1 MKKKG
6 FAALV
11 AAGLAAGLFGF
22 AAPVQAA
29 PSEPG
34 NAQDTISS
42 LESQGYNVIVNRFGT
57 GPLTEAEVIAIRP
70 GTSYERF
77 DYGVAGAD
85 HPVKTV
91 VNRTVYV
98 DVR

>member
-1 MKKKG
+1 M
-6 FAALV
+6 AV
-11 AAGLAAGLFGF
+11 ALFGL

-29 PSEPG
+29 PSQPG
-34 NAQDTISS
+34 NAQDTISE
-42 LESQGYNVIVNRFGT
+42 LESQGYNVIVNRFGS
-57 GPLTEAEVIAIRP
+57 GPLSEAEIIAIRP
-70 GTSYERF
+70 GTTYERF

-85 HPVKTV
+85 HPVKSI